1 MIFFYYI
8 SFPVSHLGVI
18 FISVNNRYLCT
29 SVGLEI
35 YKSMNKKLL
44 LDIEKGS
51 KNAQIKKRI
60 LNYYI
65 ENGDA
70 TIADLS
76 RELDLSVPTTTKIIN
91 EMTDDGF
98 VIDYGKMETSGG
110 RRPFIY
116 GLNPTSGYFVGVDIR
131 RTSLNI
137 GLINFKGEVMELR
150 MNVPYVF
157 ENTPAALD
165 ELCRIVSVFISGQ
178 SDKSDNILNITVN
191 FSGRVNSETGYCY
204 SAFYFEER
212 PLSEI
217 LSDRLGYRVSV
228 ENDTR
233 AMAFGELMCGIGREE
248 KNVIF
253 VNISWGVG
261 IGIIID
267 GKIYYGES
275 GYSGE
280 FGHISVFDNEILCHC
295 GKKGC
300 LETEASGSAIYRI
313 FMERY
318 KRGENSILSK
328 DLNKG
333 KNILLD
339 DIIDAANKDD
349 ILSIEIIEEVG
360 DKIGKYIAG
369 LINIFNPGI
378 LVIGGSLAA
387 TGDYIVLPVKSA
399 IRKYSLNLVN
409 KDSRIVISK
418 LKEKA
423 GVIGACMLARKRLLE
438 LT

>member
-1 MIFFYYI
+1 
-8 SFPVSHLGVI
+8 
-18 FISVNNRYLCT
+18 
-29 SVGLEI
+29 
-35 YKSMNKKLL
+35 
-44 LDIEKGS
+44 
-51 KNAQIKKRI
+51 
-60 LNYYI
+60 
-65 ENGDA
+65 
-70 TIADLS
+70 
-76 RELDLSVPTTTKIIN
+76 
-91 EMTDDGF
+91 
-98 VIDYGKMETSGG
+98 
-110 RRPFIY
+110 
-116 GLNPTSGYFVGVDIR
+116 
-131 RTSLNI
+131 
-137 GLINFKGEVMELR
+137 
-150 MNVPYVF
+150 MNVPYLF

-165 ELCRIVSVFISGQ
+165 ELCSIVSSFIAEQGK
-178 SDKSDNILNITVN
+178 KSDNILNITIN

-217 LSDRLGYRVSV
+217 LSDRLGYMVSV

-233 AMAFGELMCGIGREE
+233 AMTFGEFMCGIAREE
-248 KNVIF
+248 RNIIF

-267 GKIYYGES
+267 GKVYYGES

-280 FGHISVFDNEILCHC
+280 FGHVSVFDNEILCHC

-300 LETEASGSAIYRI
+300 LETEASGSAVYRI

-318 KRGENSILSK
+318 KNGENSILSK
-328 DLNKG
+328 ELDKG
-333 KNILLD
+333 KTINLGE
-339 DIIDAANKDD
+339 IINAVNNED

-369 LINIFNPGI
+369 LINIFNPGM

-387 TGDYIVLPVKSA
+387 TGDYIALPIKSA

-423 GVIGACMLARKRLLE
+423 GVIGACMLARKKLLE
-438 LT
+438 LSR

>member
-1 MIFFYYI
+1 
-8 SFPVSHLGVI
+8 
-18 FISVNNRYLCT
+18 
-29 SVGLEI
+29 
-35 YKSMNKKLL
+35 
-44 LDIEKGS
+44 
-51 KNAQIKKRI
+51 
-60 LNYYI
+60 
-65 ENGDA
+65 
-70 TIADLS
+70 
-76 RELDLSVPTTTKIIN
+76 
-91 EMTDDGF
+91 
-98 VIDYGKMETSGG
+98 
-110 RRPFIY
+110 
-116 GLNPTSGYFVGVDIR
+116 
-131 RTSLNI
+131 
-137 GLINFKGEVMELR
+137 MELR
-150 MNVPYVF
+150 MNVPYLF

-165 ELCRIVSVFISGQ
+165 ELCSIVSSFIAEQGK
-178 SDKSDNILNITVN
+178 KSDNILNITIN

-217 LSDRLGYRVSV
+217 LSDRLGYMVSV

-233 AMAFGELMCGIGREE
+233 AMTFGEFMCGIAREE
-248 KNVIF
+248 RNIIF

-267 GKIYYGES
+267 GKVYYGES

-280 FGHISVFDNEILCHC
+280 FGHVSVFDNEILCHC

-300 LETEASGSAIYRI
+300 LETEASGSAVYRI

-318 KRGENSILSK
+318 KNGENSILSK
-328 DLNKG
+328 ELDKG
-333 KNILLD
+333 KTINLGE
-339 DIIDAANKDD
+339 IINAVNNED

-369 LINIFNPGI
+369 LINIFNPGM

-387 TGDYIVLPVKSA
+387 TGDYIALPIKSA

-423 GVIGACMLARKRLLE
+423 GVIGACMLARKKLLE
-438 LT
+438 LSR

>member
-1 MIFFYYI
+1 
-8 SFPVSHLGVI
+8 
-18 FISVNNRYLCT
+18 
-29 SVGLEI
+29 
-35 YKSMNKKLL
+35 
-44 LDIEKGS
+44 
-51 KNAQIKKRI
+51 
-60 LNYYI
+60 
-65 ENGDA
+65 
-70 TIADLS
+70 
-76 RELDLSVPTTTKIIN
+76 
-91 EMTDDGF
+91 
-98 VIDYGKMETSGG
+98 
-110 RRPFIY
+110 
-116 GLNPTSGYFVGVDIR
+116 
-131 RTSLNI
+131 
-137 GLINFKGEVMELR
+137 MELR
-150 MNVPYVF
+150 MNVPYLF

-165 ELCRIVSVFISGQ
+165 ELCSIVSSFISEQGK
-178 SDKSDNILNITVN
+178 KSDNILNITIN

-217 LSDRLGYRVSV
+217 LSDRLGYMVSV

-233 AMAFGELMCGIGREE
+233 AMTFGEFMCGIAREE
-248 KNVIF
+248 RNIIF

-267 GKIYYGES
+267 GKVYYGES

-280 FGHISVFDNEILCHC
+280 FGHVSVFDNEILCHC

-300 LETEASGSAIYRI
+300 LETEASGSAVYRI

-318 KRGENSILSK
+318 KNGENSILSK
-328 DLNKG
+328 ELDKG
-333 KNILLD
+333 KTINLGE
-339 DIIDAANKDD
+339 IINAVNNED

-369 LINIFNPGI
+369 LINIFNPGM

-387 TGDYIVLPVKSA
+387 TGDYIALPIKSA

-423 GVIGACMLARKRLLE
+423 GVIGACMLARKKLLE
-438 LT
+438 LSR

>member
-1 MIFFYYI
+1 MC
-8 SFPVSHLGVI
+8 S
-18 FISVNNRYLCT
+18 
-29 SVGLEI
+29 
-35 YKSMNKKLL
+35 
-44 LDIEKGS
+44 
-51 KNAQIKKRI
+51 
-60 LNYYI
+60 
-65 ENGDA
+65 
-70 TIADLS
+70 
-76 RELDLSVPTTTKIIN
+76 
-91 EMTDDGF
+91 
-98 VIDYGKMETSGG
+98 
-110 RRPFIY
+110 
-116 GLNPTSGYFVGVDIR
+116 
-131 RTSLNI
+131 
-137 GLINFKGEVMELR
+137 
-150 MNVPYVF
+150 
-157 ENTPAALD
+157 
-165 ELCRIVSVFISGQ
+165 IVSSFIAEQGK
-178 SDKSDNILNITVN
+178 KSDNILNITIN
-191 FSGRVNSETGYCY
+191 ISGRVNSETGYCY

-217 LSDRLGYRVSV
+217 LSDRLGYMVSV

-233 AMAFGELMCGIGREE
+233 AMTFGEFMCGIAREE
-248 KNVIF
+248 RNIIF

-267 GKIYYGES
+267 GKVYYGES

-280 FGHISVFDNEILCHC
+280 FGHVSVFDNEILCHC

-318 KRGENSILSK
+318 KNGENSILSK
-328 DLNKG
+328 ELDKG
-333 KNILLD
+333 KTINLG
-339 DIIDAANKDD
+339 DIINAANNED

-369 LINIFNPGI
+369 LINIFNPGM

-387 TGDYIVLPVKSA
+387 TGDYIALPIKSA

-423 GVIGACMLARKRLLE
+423 GVIGACMLARKKVLE
-438 LT
+438 LSR

>member
-1 MIFFYYI
+1 
-8 SFPVSHLGVI
+8 
-18 FISVNNRYLCT
+18 
-29 SVGLEI
+29 
-35 YKSMNKKLL
+35 MNGKLL
-44 LDIEKGS
+44 SELEKGS

-60 LNYYI
+60 INYYI

-76 RELDLSVPTTTKIIN
+76 KELDLSVPTTTKIIG

-110 RRPFIY
+110 RKPFIY
-116 GLNPTSGYFVGVDIR
+116 GLNPASGYFVGVDIR
-131 RTSLNI
+131 RTFLNI

-150 MNVPYVF
+150 MNVPYLF

-165 ELCRIVSVFISGQ
+165 ELCSIVSSFIAEQGK
-178 SDKSDNILNITVN
+178 KSDNILNITIN

-217 LSDRLGYRVSV
+217 LSDRLGYMVSV

-233 AMAFGELMCGIGREE
+233 AMTFGEFMCGIAREE
-248 KNVIF
+248 RNIIF

-267 GKIYYGES
+267 GKVYYGES

-280 FGHISVFDNEILCHC
+280 FGHVSVFDNEMLWHC

-300 LETEASGSAIYRI
+300 LETEASGSAVYRI

-318 KRGENSILSK
+318 KNGENSILSK
-328 DLNKG
+328 ELDKG
-333 KNILLD
+333 KTINLGE
-339 DIIDAANKDD
+339 IINAVNNED

-369 LINIFNPGI
+369 LINIFNPGM

-387 TGDYIVLPVKSA
+387 TGDYIALPIKSA

-423 GVIGACMLARKRLLE
+423 GVIGACMLARKKLLE
-438 LT
+438 LSR

>member
-1 MIFFYYI
+1 
-8 SFPVSHLGVI
+8 
-18 FISVNNRYLCT
+18 
-29 SVGLEI
+29 
-35 YKSMNKKLL
+35 
-44 LDIEKGS
+44 
-51 KNAQIKKRI
+51 
-60 LNYYI
+60 
-65 ENGDA
+65 
-70 TIADLS
+70 
-76 RELDLSVPTTTKIIN
+76 
-91 EMTDDGF
+91 
-98 VIDYGKMETSGG
+98 
-110 RRPFIY
+110 
-116 GLNPTSGYFVGVDIR
+116 
-131 RTSLNI
+131 
-137 GLINFKGEVMELR
+137 MELR
-150 MNVPYVF
+150 MNVPYLF

-165 ELCRIVSVFISGQ
+165 ELCSIVSSFIAEQGK
-178 SDKSDNILNITVN
+178 KSDNILNITIN

-217 LSDRLGYRVSV
+217 LSDRLGYMVSV

-233 AMAFGELMCGIGREE
+233 AMTFGEFMCGIAREE
-248 KNVIF
+248 RNIIF

-267 GKIYYGES
+267 GKVYYGES

-280 FGHISVFDNEILCHC
+280 FGHVSVFDNEILCHC

-313 FMERY
+313 FMERC
-318 KRGENSILSK
+318 KNGENSILSK
-328 DLNKG
+328 ELDKG
-333 KNILLD
+333 KTINLG
-339 DIIDAANKDD
+339 DIINAVNNED

-369 LINIFNPGI
+369 LINIFNPGM

-387 TGDYIVLPVKSA
+387 TGDYIALPVKSA

-423 GVIGACMLARKRLLE
+423 GVIGACMLARKKLLE
-438 LT
+438 LSR

>member
-1 MIFFYYI
+1 
-8 SFPVSHLGVI
+8 
-18 FISVNNRYLCT
+18 
-29 SVGLEI
+29 
-35 YKSMNKKLL
+35 
-44 LDIEKGS
+44 
-51 KNAQIKKRI
+51 
-60 LNYYI
+60 
-65 ENGDA
+65 
-70 TIADLS
+70 
-76 RELDLSVPTTTKIIN
+76 
-91 EMTDDGF
+91 
-98 VIDYGKMETSGG
+98 
-110 RRPFIY
+110 
-116 GLNPTSGYFVGVDIR
+116 
-131 RTSLNI
+131 
-137 GLINFKGEVMELR
+137 
-150 MNVPYVF
+150 MNVPYLF

-165 ELCRIVSVFISGQ
+165 ELCSIVSSFIAEQGK
-178 SDKSDNILNITVN
+178 KSDNILNITIN
-191 FSGRVNSETGYCY
+191 ISGRVNSETGYCY

-217 LSDRLGYRVSV
+217 LSDRLGYMVSV

-233 AMAFGELMCGIGREE
+233 AMTFGEFMCGIAREE
-248 KNVIF
+248 RNIIF

-267 GKIYYGES
+267 GKVYYGES

-280 FGHISVFDNEILCHC
+280 FGHVSVFDNEILCHC

-318 KRGENSILSK
+318 KNGENSILSK
-328 DLNKG
+328 ELDKG
-333 KNILLD
+333 KTINLG
-339 DIIDAANKDD
+339 DIINAANNED

-369 LINIFNPGI
+369 LINIFNPGM

-387 TGDYIVLPVKSA
+387 TGDYIALPIKSA

-423 GVIGACMLARKRLLE
+423 GVIGACMLARKKVLE
-438 LT
+438 LSR